1 MINDVGKT
9 TAIIR
14 LNDYVI
20 NMVNATIPS
29 SMTGGIRIFDEGGTG
44 NLRYT
49 LSISEADQR
58 CLMYSRSFSG
68 DAIDNV
74 LRPVLYV
81 PPSVTAIDA
90 QGVTCIPLYECISPS
105 IGRLV
110 NGNYQLTWWS
120 NMDSMPAID
129 PLSGKYVY
137 DYASIHRFKTSEL
150 GDIESSETACKILCT
165 APVHWEKLRMEG
177 YDGEQGGSRTFNT
190 PLIRDIAILAAISG
204 EGYIVDFSTGG
215 GSGGGGNKIH
225 SHLNTQDCGFAGAV
239 FMPSAT
245 PRVMSWM

>member
-20 NMVNATIPS
+20 NMVNATIPM
-29 SMTGGIRIFDEGGTG
+29 SMTSGIRIFDEGLTG

-49 LSISEADQR
+49 LSISEADHR
-58 CLMYSRSFSG
+58 CLMFSRSFSG
-68 DAIDNV
+68 DAIDNI

-81 PPSVTAIDA
+81 PPSVVDVGT

-120 NMDSMPAID
+120 NMDSMPETD

-137 DYASIHRFKTSEL
+137 DYASIRRFKTSEL
-150 GDIESSETACKILCT
+150 GDVESSETACKILCT

-177 YDGEQGGSRTFNT
+177 YDGAQGSTRTFNT

-204 EGYIVDFSTGG
+204 EGYIVDFSA

-239 FMPSAT
+239 FMPSST
-245 PRVMSWM
+245 PKVMSWM

>member
-20 NMVNATIPS
+20 NMVNSTITA
-29 SMTGGIRIFDEGGTG
+29 SMTSGIRIFDEGGAD

-49 LSISEADQR
+49 LSISETDHR
-58 CLMYSRSFSG
+58 CLMFSRSFSG
-68 DAIDNV
+68 DAIDNI

-81 PPSVTAIDA
+81 PPSATDIGMH
-90 QGVTCIPLYECISPS
+90 GVSCIPLYECISPS
-105 IGRLV
+105 IGKLV

-120 NMDSMPAID
+120 NMDCMPATD

-150 GDIESSETACKILCT
+150 GDVESSDTACKILCT

-177 YDGEQGGSRTFNT
+177 YDESQGGTRTFNT
-190 PLIRDIAILAAISG
+190 PLIRDIAILTAISG

-215 GSGGGGNKIH
+215 GGGGGNKIH

>member
-29 SMTGGIRIFDEGGTG
+29 SMTGGIRIFDEDGTD

-58 CLMYSRSFSG
+58 CLMFSRSFSG

-105 IGRLV
+105 LGRLV

-120 NMDSMPAID
+120 NMDSMPETD

-150 GDIESSETACKILCT
+150 GDVESSETACKIRCT

-177 YDGEQGGSRTFNT
+177 YDGEQGSPRTFNT
-190 PLIRDIAILAAISG
+190 PLIRDIAILTAISG

>member
-20 NMVNATIPS
+20 NMVNATIPM
-29 SMTGGIRIFDEGGTG
+29 SMTSGIRIFDEGLTG

-49 LSISEADQR
+49 LSISEADHR
-58 CLMYSRSFSG
+58 CLMFSRSFSG
-68 DAIDNV
+68 DAIDNI

-81 PPSVTAIDA
+81 PPSVVDVGT

-120 NMDSMPAID
+120 NMDSMPATD

-137 DYASIHRFKTSEL
+137 DYASIRRFKTSEL
-150 GDIESSETACKILCT
+150 GDVESSETACKILCT

-177 YDGEQGGSRTFNT
+177 YDGAQGSTRTFNT

-204 EGYIVDFSTGG
+204 EGYIVDFSA

-239 FMPSAT
+239 FMPSST
-245 PRVMSWM
+245 PKVMSWM

>member
-20 NMVNATIPS
+20 NMVNSTITA
-29 SMTGGIRIFDEGGTG
+29 SMTSGIRIFDEGGAD

-49 LSISEADQR
+49 LSISETDHR
-58 CLMYSRSFSG
+58 CLMFSRSFSG
-68 DAIDNV
+68 DAIDNI

-81 PPSVTAIDA
+81 PPSATDIGMH
-90 QGVTCIPLYECISPS
+90 GVSCIPLYECISPS
-105 IGRLV
+105 IGKLV

-120 NMDSMPAID
+120 NMDCMPATD

-150 GDIESSETACKILCT
+150 GDVESSGTACKILCT

-177 YDGEQGGSRTFNT
+177 YDESQGSTRTFNT
-190 PLIRDIAILAAISG
+190 PLIRDIAILTAISG

-215 GSGGGGNKIH
+215 GGGGNKIH

>member
-20 NMVNATIPS
+20 NMVNATIPM
-29 SMTGGIRIFDEGGTG
+29 SMTSGIRIFDEGLTG

-49 LSISEADQR
+49 LSISEADHR
-58 CLMYSRSFSG
+58 CLMFSRSFSG
-68 DAIDNV
+68 DAIDNI

-81 PPSVTAIDA
+81 PPSVVDVGT

-120 NMDSMPAID
+120 NMDSMPATD

-137 DYASIHRFKTSEL
+137 DYASIRRFKTSEL
-150 GDIESSETACKILCT
+150 GDVESSETACKILCT
-165 APVHWEKLRMEG
+165 APIHWEKLRMEG
-177 YDGEQGGSRTFNT
+177 YDGAQGGMMTFNT

-215 GSGGGGNKIH
+215 GGGGNKIH

-239 FMPSAT
+239 FMPSST
-245 PRVMSWM
+245 PKVMSWM

>member
-20 NMVNATIPS
+20 NMVNATIPM
-29 SMTGGIRIFDEGGTG
+29 SMTSGIRIFDEGLTD

-49 LSISEADQR
+49 LSISEADHR
-58 CLMYSRSFSG
+58 CLMFSRSFSG
-68 DAIDNV
+68 DAIDNI

-81 PPSVTAIDA
+81 PPSVVDVGTH
-90 QGVTCIPLYECISPS
+90 GVTCIPLYECISPS

-120 NMDSMPAID
+120 NMDSMPETD

-137 DYASIHRFKTSEL
+137 DYASIRRFKTSEL
-150 GDIESSETACKILCT
+150 GDVESSETACKILCT

-177 YDGEQGGSRTFNT
+177 YDGAQGSTRTFNT

-204 EGYIVDFSTGG
+204 EGYIVDFST

>member
-29 SMTGGIRIFDEGGTG
+29 SMDSRIRIFDEGEKG

-49 LSISEADQR
+49 LSISKTGYR
-58 CLMYSRSFSG
+58 CLMFSRSFSG

-120 NMDSMPAID
+120 NMDGVPAID

-150 GDIESSETACKILCT
+150 GDVESSETACKILCT

-177 YDGEQGGSRTFNT
+177 YDGEQGSQRTFNT

>member
-20 NMVNATIPS
+20 NMVNATIPM
-29 SMTGGIRIFDEGGTG
+29 SMTSGIRIFDEGLTG

-49 LSISEADQR
+49 LSISEADHR
-58 CLMYSRSFSG
+58 CLMFSRSFSG
-68 DAIDNV
+68 DAIDNI

-81 PPSVTAIDA
+81 PPSVVDVGT

-120 NMDSMPAID
+120 NMDSMPATD

-137 DYASIHRFKTSEL
+137 DYASIRRFKTSEL
-150 GDIESSETACKILCT
+150 GDVESSETACKILCT

-177 YDGEQGGSRTFNT
+177 YDGAQGSTRTFNT

-204 EGYIVDFSTGG
+204 EGYIVDLAT

-239 FMPSAT
+239 FMPSST
-245 PRVMSWM
+245 PKVMSWM

>member
-20 NMVNATIPS
+20 NMVNSTITA
-29 SMTGGIRIFDEGGTG
+29 SMTSGIRIFDEGGAD

-49 LSISEADQR
+49 LSISETDHR
-58 CLMYSRSFSG
+58 CLMFSRSFSG
-68 DAIDNV
+68 DAIDNI

-81 PPSVTAIDA
+81 PPSATDIGMH
-90 QGVTCIPLYECISPS
+90 GVSCIPLYECISPS
-105 IGRLV
+105 IGKLV

-120 NMDSMPAID
+120 NMDCMPATD

-150 GDIESSETACKILCT
+150 GDVESSATACKILCT

-177 YDGEQGGSRTFNT
+177 YDESQGRTFNT
-190 PLIRDIAILAAISG
+190 PLIRDIAILTAISG

-215 GSGGGGNKIH
+215 GGGGNKIH

>member
-20 NMVNATIPS
+20 NMVNATIPM
-29 SMTGGIRIFDEGGTG
+29 SMTSGIRIFDEGLTG

-49 LSISEADQR
+49 LSISEADHR
-58 CLMYSRSFSG
+58 CLMFSRSFSG
-68 DAIDNV
+68 DAIDHI

-81 PPSVTAIDA
+81 PPSVVDVGT

-120 NMDSMPAID
+120 NMDSMPATD

-137 DYASIHRFKTSEL
+137 DYASIRRFKTSEL
-150 GDIESSETACKILCT
+150 GDVESSETACKILCT

-177 YDGEQGGSRTFNT
+177 YDGAQGSTMTFNT

-204 EGYIVDFSTGG
+204 EGYIVDFSTG
-215 GSGGGGNKIH
+215 SGGGGNKIH

-239 FMPSAT
+239 FMPSST
-245 PRVMSWM
+245 PKVMSWM

>member
-20 NMVNATIPS
+20 NMVNATIPM
-29 SMTGGIRIFDEGGTG
+29 SMTSGIRIFDEGLTG

-49 LSISEADQR
+49 LSISEADHR
-58 CLMYSRSFSG
+58 CLMFSRSFSG
-68 DAIDNV
+68 DAIDNI

-81 PPSVTAIDA
+81 PPSVVDVGT

-120 NMDSMPAID
+120 NMDSMPSTD

-137 DYASIHRFKTSEL
+137 DYASIRRFKTSEL
-150 GDIESSETACKILCT
+150 GDVESSETACKILCT

-177 YDGEQGGSRTFNT
+177 YDGAQGSTRTFNT

-204 EGYIVDFSTGG
+204 EGYIVDFSA

-239 FMPSAT
+239 FMPSST
-245 PRVMSWM
+245 PKVMSWM